1 MDHLAAARES
11 RARSIFKALT
21 YRVTGTLTTM
31 AITLGVTGEVKA
43 ALAVGSVEP
52 LLKIV
57 VYYFHERAWQ
67 CVPIGTIRRLGAAV
81 RSLPR
86 AFRRARTPTV

>member
-11 RARSIFKALT
+11 RARSVFKALT

-31 AITLGVTGEVKA
+31 AITFGVTGEMTA

-57 VYYFHERAWQ
+57 VYYLHERAWQ
-67 CVPIGTIRRLGAAV
+67 CVPIGTIRRLRASIKA
-81 RSLPR
+81 LPR
-86 AFRRARTPTV
+86 TLRKPRTPAV